1 MRSTSRRFSFKSS
14 LKQHLKR
21 VTSNLVATGM
31 MAVLALGAV
40 SISTAVHADALEE
53 IENRGTI
60 RIAVPQDFPPF
71 GSVGTDLQPRG
82 YDIDMAN
89 YLADEMGVELEL
101 ITVTSAN
108 RIPYLQTG
116 QADLVI
122 SSLGKN
128 PEREAAI
135 DFSDAYAPF
144 FLGVFSADADEHIDT
159 PEGLANKTI
168 GVTRGAVEDME
179 LSELAPASTTIQR
192 FEDNATTISAFLS
205 GQVDYIATGNVVAAE
220 IAERNSDRAPTLV
233 YQLKDSPCYVGMNKN
248 EPVLLAEVNRLIAQG
263 LEKGTLNAMSQ
274 RWFNADLPDNF
285 GS

>member
-1 MRSTSRRFSFKSS
+1 MRSRSRRFSFKSS

-21 VTSNLVATGM
+21 VTCNVVATGM

-144 FLGVFSADADEHIDT
+144 FLGVFSADEDEHVDT

-179 LSELAPASTTIQR
+179 LSELAPTSTTIQR

-248 EPVLLAEVNRLIAQG
+248 EPALLAEVNRLIAQG
-263 LEKGTLNAMSQ
+263 LENGTLNAMSQ

>member
-1 MRSTSRRFSFKSS
+1 MKAIHQSTQNGRSG
-14 LKQHLKR
+14 LAKR
-21 VTSNLVATGM
+21 LQSGIVATGV
-31 MAVLALGAV
+31 AAILGLGSLAV
-40 SISTAVHADALEE
+40 SATASADALED
-53 IENRGTI
+53 IESRGTI

-71 GSVGTDLQPRG
+71 GSVGPDLQPRG

-89 YLADEMGVELEL
+89 YLADEMGVTLEL

-144 FLGVFSADADEHIDT
+144 FLGVFSADPDERLDT
-159 PEGLANKTI
+159 PKELAGMTI
-168 GVTRGAVEDME
+168 GATRGAVEDME
-179 LSELAPASTTIQR
+179 LSNIAPDSTTIQR

-205 GQVDYIATGNVVAAE
+205 GQVDYVATGNLVAAE
-220 IAERNSDRAPTLV
+220 IAERNSNRAPSLI

-248 EPVLLAEVNRLIAQG
+248 EPALKAEVNRLIGQA
-263 LEKGTLNAMSQ
+263 LEDGTLNELSQ
-274 RWFNADLPDNF
+274 RWLSADLPDGF

>member
-1 MRSTSRRFSFKSS
+1 MGGS
-14 LKQHLKR
+14 
-21 VTSNLVATGM
+21 AT
-31 MAVLALGAV
+31 A
-40 SISTAVHADALEE
+40 SADALED
-53 IENRGTI
+53 IESRGTI

-71 GSVGTDLQPRG
+71 GSVGPDLQPRG

-89 YLADEMGVELEL
+89 YLADEMGVTLEL

-128 PEREAAI
+128 AEREAAI

-144 FLGVFSADADEHIDT
+144 FLGVFSADPDERLDT
-159 PEGLANKTI
+159 PEELAGMTI
-168 GVTRGAVEDME
+168 GATRGAVEDME
-179 LSELAPASTTIQR
+179 LSNIAPDSTTIQR

-205 GQVDYIATGNVVAAE
+205 GQVDYVATGNLVAAE
-220 IAERNSDRAPTLV
+220 IAERNSNRAPSLI

-248 EPVLLAEVNRLIAQG
+248 EPALQAEVNRLIDQA
-263 LEKGTLNAMSQ
+263 LKDGTLNEFSQ
-274 RWFNADLPDNF
+274 RWLSADLPDGF

>member
-1 MRSTSRRFSFKSS
+1 MSTTPQRLQNS
-14 LKQHLKR
+14 LKNRLR
-21 VTSNLVATGM
+21 RISSGALAMAM
-31 MAVLALGAV
+31 MATFVVGTSA
-40 SISTAVHADALEE
+40 ISTVAHADALEA
-53 IENRGTI
+53 IEARGTI

-89 YLADEMGVELEL
+89 YLADEMGVTLEL

-144 FLGVFSADADEHIDT
+144 FLGVFSADAEESIAG
-159 PEGLANKTI
+159 PNELADKTV

-179 LSELAPASTTIQR
+179 LSSVAPDSTTIQR

-205 GQVDYIATGNVVAAE
+205 GQVDYVATGNVVAAE
-220 IAERNSDRAPTLV
+220 IAERNRNRAPSLL
-233 YQLKDSPCYVGMNKN
+233 YQLKDSPCYVGLNKN
-248 EPVLLAEVNRLIAQG
+248 EPALLEEVNRLIAQG
-263 LEKGTLNAMSQ
+263 LEDGTLNEFSQ
-274 RWFNADLPDNF
+274 RWFSADLPDNF

>member
-144 FLGVFSADADEHIDT
+144 FLGVFSADEDEHVDT

-220 IAERNSDRAPTLV
+220 IAERNSERAPTLV

-248 EPVLLAEVNRLIAQG
+248 EPALLAEVNRLIAQG

>member
-1 MRSTSRRFSFKSS
+1 MGTTPQGFKNSI
-14 LKQHLKR
+14 QHHLKR
-21 VTSNLVATGM
+21 LQSGVVATGITAAL
-31 MAVLALGAV
+31 AVGVLGT
-40 SISTAVHADALEE
+40 STEVQADALEA
-53 IENRGTI
+53 IESRGTI

-89 YLADEMGVELEL
+89 YIADEMGVTLEL

-144 FLGVFSADADEHIDT
+144 FLGVFSADADESIDSS
-159 PEGLANKTI
+159 EGLADKTI

-179 LSELAPASTTIQR
+179 LSDTAPDSTTIQR

-220 IAERNSDRAPTLV
+220 IAERNSRRAPSLI
-233 YQLKDSPCYVGMNKN
+233 YQLRDSPCYVGLNKN
-248 EPVLLAEVNRLIAQG
+248 EPALLEEVNRLIAQA
-263 LEKGTLNAMSQ
+263 LEDGTLNEFSQ
-274 RWFNADLPDNF
+274 RWFSADLPAGF

>member
-1 MRSTSRRFSFKSS
+1 MGTIPQGFTQSI
-14 LKQHLKR
+14 QHFLKR
-21 VTSNLVATGM
+21 CQSGVLATGVTAAL
-31 MAVLALGAV
+31 AVGGVGA
-40 SISTAVHADALEE
+40 STAVQADALEA
-53 IENRGTI
+53 IESRGTI

-89 YLADEMGVELEL
+89 YIADEMGVTLEL

-135 DFSDAYAPF
+135 DFSEAYAPF
-144 FLGVFSADADEHIDT
+144 FLGVFSADADENIAGPD
-159 PEGLANKTI
+159 ELAGKTI

-179 LSELAPASTTIQR
+179 LTEVAPSSTTIRR

-205 GQVDYIATGNVVAAE
+205 GQVDYVATGNVVAAE
-220 IAERNSDRAPTLV
+220 IAERNSRRAPTLL
-233 YQLKDSPCYVGMNKN
+233 YQLRDSPCYIGLNKN
-248 EPVLLAEVNRLIAQG
+248 EAALQAEVNRLIAQA
-263 LEKGTLNAMSQ
+263 LEDGTLNEFSQ
-274 RWFNADLPDNF
+274 RWFSADLPDGF

>member
-1 MRSTSRRFSFKSS
+1 MKLLSQRLNHAFNGR
-14 LKQHLKR
+14 LKQLQ
-21 VTSNLVATGM
+21 SGILATGLSA
-31 MAVLALGAV
+31 AVALGAIATSPDV
-40 SISTAVHADALEE
+40 QADALED
-53 IENRGTI
+53 IESRGTV

-71 GSVGTDLQPRG
+71 GSVGTDLEPRG

-144 FLGVFSADADEHIDT
+144 FLGVFSADEDESVDS
-159 PEGLANKTI
+159 PEGLADKTI

-179 LSELAPASTTIQR
+179 LSEIAPDSTTVQR

-205 GQVDYIATGNVVAAE
+205 GQVDYVATGNVVAAE
-220 IAERNSDRAPTLV
+220 IAERNSDRAPSLV

-248 EPVLLAEVNRLIAQG
+248 EPALMEEVNRLIAQA
-263 LEKGTLNAMSQ
+263 LEDGTLNEMSQ
-274 RWFNADLPDNF
+274 RWFSADLPENF

>member
-1 MRSTSRRFSFKSS
+1 MKSLSHRLSGSFNSCFKCLQSS
-14 LKQHLKR
+14 IL
-21 VTSNLVATGM
+21 ATGLCA
-31 MAVLALGAV
+31 AVALGALTTSPNV
-40 SISTAVHADALEE
+40 QADALEA
-53 IENRGTI
+53 IESRGTI

-82 YDIDMAN
+82 YDIDMAQ
-89 YLADEMGVELEL
+89 YLADEMGVELQL
-101 ITVTSAN
+101 IPVTSAN

-144 FLGVFSADADEHIDT
+144 FLGVFSADADESVDS
-159 PEGLANKTI
+159 PEGLSGKTI

-179 LSELAPASTTIQR
+179 LSEIAPDSTRIQR

-205 GQVDYIATGNVVAAE
+205 GQVDYVATGNVVAAE
-220 IAERNSDRAPTLV
+220 IAERNSSRAPSLV

-248 EPVLLAEVNRLIAQG
+248 EPALMEEVNRLIAQG
-263 LEKGTLNAMSQ
+263 LENGTLNELSQ
-274 RWFNADLPDNF
+274 RWFSADLPENF

>member
-1 MRSTSRRFSFKSS
+1 MKSLSHRFNNSFSRRF
-14 LKQHLKR
+14 KR
-21 VTSNLVATGM
+21 LQSGVLATGLSA
-31 MAVLALGAV
+31 AVALGALTTSPSV
-40 SISTAVHADALEE
+40 QADALEG
-53 IENRGTI
+53 IESRGTI

-82 YDIDMAN
+82 YDIDMAQ

-101 ITVTSAN
+101 IPVTSAN

-144 FLGVFSADADEHIDT
+144 FLGVFSADADESVDD
-159 PEGLANKTI
+159 PEGLADKTI

-179 LSELAPASTTIQR
+179 LSEIAPDSTRVQR

-205 GQVDYIATGNVVAAE
+205 GQVDYVATGNVVAAE
-220 IAERNSDRAPTLV
+220 IAERNSSRAPSLV
-233 YQLKDSPCYVGMNKN
+233 YQLRDSPCYVGMNKN
-248 EPVLLAEVNRLIAQG
+248 EPALMEEVNRLIAQA
-263 LEKGTLNAMSQ
+263 LEDGTLNELSQ
-274 RWFNADLPDNF
+274 RWFNADLPENF

>member
-1 MRSTSRRFSFKSS
+1 MKSLSHRFNNSFTRRFKSFQSS
-14 LKQHLKR
+14 VL
-21 VTSNLVATGM
+21 ATGLSA
-31 MAVLALGAV
+31 AVALGTFATSPNV
-40 SISTAVHADALEE
+40 QADALED
-53 IENRGTI
+53 IESRGTI

-71 GSVGTDLQPRG
+71 GSVGTDLEPRG

-89 YLADEMGVELEL
+89 YLADEMGVNLEL

-144 FLGVFSADADEHIDT
+144 FLGVFSADKDESVDG
-159 PEGLANKTI
+159 PEGLADKTI

-179 LSELAPASTTIQR
+179 LSEIAPDSTTVQR

-205 GQVDYIATGNVVAAE
+205 GQVDYVATGNVVAAE
-220 IAERNSDRAPTLV
+220 IAERNSDRAPSLV

-248 EPVLLAEVNRLIAQG
+248 EPALMEEVNRLIAQG
-263 LEKGTLNAMSQ
+263 LEDGTLNEMSQ
-274 RWFNADLPDNF
+274 RWFSADLPENF

>member
-1 MRSTSRRFSFKSS
+1 MGTTPQGFTQSI
-14 LKQHLKR
+14 QHFLKR
-21 VTSNLVATGM
+21 CQSGVLATGVTAAL
-31 MAVLALGAV
+31 AVGGVGA
-40 SISTAVHADALEE
+40 STAVQADALEA
-53 IENRGTI
+53 IESRGTI

-89 YLADEMGVELEL
+89 YIADEMGVTLEL

-135 DFSDAYAPF
+135 DFSEAYAPF
-144 FLGVFSADADEHIDT
+144 FLGVFSADADESIAGPD
-159 PEGLANKTI
+159 ELAGKTI

-179 LSELAPASTTIQR
+179 LTEVAPSSTTIRR

-205 GQVDYIATGNVVAAE
+205 GQVDYVATGNVVAAE
-220 IAERNSDRAPTLV
+220 IGERNSRRAPTLL
-233 YQLKDSPCYVGMNKN
+233 YQLRDSPCYIGLNKN
-248 EPVLLAEVNRLIAQG
+248 EAALQAEVNRLIAQA
-263 LEKGTLNAMSQ
+263 LEDGTLNEFSQ
-274 RWFNADLPDNF
+274 RWFSADLPDGF

>member
-1 MRSTSRRFSFKSS
+1 MQSGI
-14 LKQHLKR
+14 L
-21 VTSNLVATGM
+21 ATGLSA
-31 MAVLALGAV
+31 AVVLGAITTSPNV
-40 SISTAVHADALEE
+40 QADALED
-53 IENRGTI
+53 IESRGTI
-60 RIAVPQDFPPF
+60 RVAVPQDFPPF

-82 YDIDMAN
+82 YDIDMAQ
-89 YLADEMGVELEL
+89 YLADEMGVELE
-101 ITVTSAN
+101 IIPVTSAN

-144 FLGVFSADADEHIDT
+144 FLGVFSADEDESVEG
-159 PEGLANKTI
+159 PEGLADKTV

-179 LSELAPASTTIQR
+179 LSNIAPDSTTVQR

-205 GQVDYIATGNVVAAE
+205 GQVDYVATGNVVAAE
-220 IAERNSDRAPTLV
+220 IAERNSDRAPSLI

-248 EPVLLAEVNRLIAQG
+248 EPALMEEVNRLIAQG
-263 LEKGTLNAMSQ
+263 LEDGTLNELSQ
-274 RWFNADLPDNF
+274 RWFSADLPENF

>member
-1 MRSTSRRFSFKSS
+1 MGTTPQGFTQSI
-14 LKQHLKR
+14 QHFLKR
-21 VTSNLVATGM
+21 CQSGVLATGVTAAL
-31 MAVLALGAV
+31 AVGGVGA
-40 SISTAVHADALEE
+40 STAVQADALEA
-53 IENRGTI
+53 IESRGII

-89 YLADEMGVELEL
+89 YIADEMGVTLEL

-135 DFSDAYAPF
+135 DFSEAYAPF
-144 FLGVFSADADEHIDT
+144 FLGVFSADADENITGPD
-159 PEGLANKTI
+159 ELAGKTI

-179 LSELAPASTTIQR
+179 LTEVAPSSTTIRR

-205 GQVDYIATGNVVAAE
+205 GQVDYVATGNVVAAE
-220 IAERNSDRAPTLV
+220 IAERNSRRAPTLL
-233 YQLKDSPCYVGMNKN
+233 YQLRDSPCYIGLNKN
-248 EPVLLAEVNRLIAQG
+248 EAALQAEVNRLIAQA
-263 LEKGTLNAMSQ
+263 LEDGTLNEFSQ
-274 RWFNADLPDNF
+274 RWFSADLPDGF